1 MASAS
6 TGNWGAPIKV
16 VSGNEHY
23 FYYGE
28 LAVSSSKIGILIYPE
43 YMDLPRVQLCSTL
56 NFASMTVSH
65 FPPIEDI
72 TFTTNSYMASIT
84 YDITGLP
91 HIFMGN
97 ISGSNT
103 FIDDLYKNESDV
115 WKSNVVAQSF
125 NNPNG
130 PLCAALAPGDKIV
143 LGITKVGN

>member
-1 MASAS
+1 M
-6 TGNWGAPIKV
+6 
-16 VSGNEHY
+16 
-23 FYYGE
+23 FYVE
-28 LAVSSSKIGILIYPE
+28 FCE
-43 YMDLPRVQLCSTL
+43 YDCIS
-56 NFASMTVSH
+56 FS
-65 FPPIEDI
+65 PIEDI